1 MNELYTNKKE
11 KKIPKFPVEKLN
23 VEVEEERERQI
34 AKKEAIIIEKAK
46 KPKREQRKKDVN
58 PYQIQMGELIT
69 ESEENERFLGKKKI
83 NILTERCLSISY
95 KRAIKCTNFLL
106 QKMYGI
112 NGRKF
117 GR

>member
-1 MNELYTNKKE
+1 
-11 KKIPKFPVEKLN
+11 
-23 VEVEEERERQI
+23 
-34 AKKEAIIIEKAK
+34 
-46 KPKREQRKKDVN
+46 
-58 PYQIQMGELIT
+58 MGEIIK
-69 ESEENERFLGKKKI
+69 ESEENERFFGKKKI
-83 NILTERCLSISY
+83 NILTQRFLKKKFQRNITKFKSLSISY